1 MKDSPSDKAQ
11 PVGKEGQAHA
21 PDQQKQVDNW
31 KPASSFIPNI
41 MAGWKK

>member
-21 PDQQKQVDNW
+21 PDQPKQVGNW
-31 KPASSFIPNI
+31 QHIGGLIAKIE
-41 MAGWKK
+41 AGHQ